1 MTVKAGLC
9 GFGGLGHVHANSLAQ
24 MPEVELAAVC
34 DTRVDQIKASEVKTN
49 LETGAKTFDLSAC
62 RIYTDLRTMLRKEK
76 LDALVTA
83 LPTDLHAKTAI
94 LGLDAGCHVFCEKPM
109 ALTLKECDRMIAARD
124 RNNRELQI
132 GQCLRFWPEYDGLL
146 KIIREK
152 TYGRLQSLVMER
164 IGGYCRW
171 APDNWFNDHRRS
183 GGAIQDLH
191 LHDADWAFYA
201 LGKPAGVYAGAVV
214 GETGGFDDITA
225 IWDYADGTMVSM
237 RSSWMCA
244 NFTMNFRALFEKA
257 IVEFGFPPD
266 PALQVVTRADN
277 KREKPPVSTGSAYV
291 DEMKYFIECVQG
303 KRHNEI
309 CTAESTRNSIEMV
322 LLEVRSARKRKRI
335 DLGIKP

>member
-1 MTVKAGLC
+1 MKLKVGIC
-9 GFGGLGHVHANSLAQ
+9 GFGGLGRVHANSLAQ
-24 MPEVELAAVC
+24 MPEVEVAAVC
-34 DTRVDQIKASEVKTN
+34 DTRVEQIRASQVKIN
-49 LETGAKTFDLSAC
+49 IDTGNQTFDLSAC
-62 RIYTDLRTMLRKEK
+62 RTYTDLRTMLRKEK

-94 LGLDAGCHVFCEKPM
+94 LAMDAGCHVFCEKPM

-132 GQCLRFWPEYDGLL
+132 GQCLRFWPEYDFLL
-146 KIIREK
+146 GAIRKK
-152 TYGRLQSLVMER
+152 TYGKLQSLVMER

-191 LHDADWAFYA
+191 LHDADWAHYA
-201 LGKPAGVYAGAVV
+201 LGKPAGVFAGGVV
-214 GETGGFDDITA
+214 GETGGFDDVTA

-244 NFTMNFRALFEKA
+244 NFIMDFRALFETA

-266 PALQVVTRADN
+266 PALQVVIRADGS
-277 KREKPPVSTGSAYV
+277 RQKPAIPPASAYAA
-291 DEMKYFIECVQG
+291 EMAYFIECAQG
-303 KRHNEI
+303 KRRNEI
-309 CTAESTRNSIEMV
+309 CTAESTRDSVELIV
-322 LLEVRSARKRKRI
+322 LERKSAVKKKRI
-335 DLGIKP
+335 IVK